1 MVKKKIQCVDFKQLN
16 PSEFIYEGDKDVFL
30 KHSMIMH
37 TSGTLY
43 INTRI
48 NGWKLTKVVFD
59 ILKKEETGTLEK
71 YIEWAKKEYPG
82 IKTIEDVF
90 GCKKNDQVKALSMF
104 LAPVELKRREFEKAY
119 DKKQKTIHCYK

>member
-1 MVKKKIQCVDFKQLN
+1 MVKKKILCVDFKQLN
-16 PSEFIYEGDKDVFL
+16 PSEFIYEGNEEVFI

-48 NGWKLTKVVFD
+48 KGWKLTKTVFN
-59 ILKKEETGTLEK
+59 ILKKEDVETLEK
-71 YIEWAKKEYPG
+71 YIEWAKKQFPN

-90 GCKKNDQVKALSMF
+90 ECKETDLVQALSMF
-104 LAPVELKRREFEKAY
+104 LAPVELKRRDFEKAC
-119 DKKQKTIHCYK
+119 DKK